1 MKSVTALR
9 SALLSLLLGTTLPLA
24 AQEPE
29 IVLVCGGIGIEES
42 LPMRQAQ
49 QAHALTVLF
58 ATTEGGYVTDVRTRI
73 DTPLSGAV
81 AEHERCGPVG
91 QIDVAR
97 AGTYR
102 IQAQLNGVML
112 EETLELTPR
121 GGERIVLR
129 WNDQPR

>member
-1 MKSVTALR
+1 MKTKASPLRPALF
-9 SALLSLLLGTTLPLA
+9 AMLIGAACPLA

-49 QAHALTVLF
+49 QAHSLTILF
-58 ATTEGGYVTDVRTRI
+58 STRDGGYVTDVRTSV

-81 AEHERCGPVG
+81 VEHERCGPVA

-97 AGTYR
+97 AGSYR
-102 IQAQLNGVML
+102 IRAQLNDVTL
-112 EETLELTPR
+112 EETLELAPQ
-121 GGERIVLR
+121 GGERLVLR
-129 WNDQPR
+129 WPE